1 MSLSR
6 RRFLAASAAVPL
18 FAPSLALAQAKE
30 FRLGLIT
37 PNGHSWNK
45 AALKLGDD
53 LKAATNG
60 RLTMTVFHSGQ
71 LGNEPAMMQQLQ
83 SGALDMGFIQAAE
96 LGSRVPH
103 IAAINAP
110 YIVRSTPSVA
120 KFVRHP
126 AAIKLF
132 EVLPQETG
140 TIGFGWG
147 ITGMRAI
154 FSSKDLTGLA
164 DIKGMKLRINPT
176 PVYRDFY
183 SSLGA
188 APTPIPTPQ
197 VFDAMANGQ
206 VDGLEADLEFSWNQR
221 FDKVCEGHPA
231 DERRLHADGGG
242 RLRPRLAVVAGGRP
256 GADHQDRQVDARRA
270 DRRTGRQRAQADREL
285 QERADPDPPGPA
297 RRYRGRHCR
306 VRQDLAAQGAR
317 SRRAAQGRRDAL
329 IPPPSSS
336 SQSPA
341 DRTRPPENSNRSQT
355 MSPRISW
362 EGVFPAVTTQFND
375 DLSLNIDATA
385 KVMDGLIR
393 DGVSGLIVC
402 GSVGE
407 NTSLER
413 KEKIAIMETAKSVA
427 AGRVPVLCG
436 IAEFTTAFAVETAK
450 EAARVGIDGV
460 MVMPALVYSSK
471 PHETAAH
478 FRSVAT
484 ATDLPV
490 MLYNNPPIYKNDVTP
505 DILATLADVET
516 VVCFK
521 DSSGDTRRFI
531 DTRNMVGDRFVLFAG
546 LDDVIVESVAMGAV
560 GWVSGMS
567 NAFPREG
574 ETLFRL
580 AKAGRYA
587 EAMPLYEWFMPLLHL
602 DARPDLVQ
610 CIKLCEHIM
619 GRGTALTRPPRLA
632 LLPHEKAE
640 VEAMMAKALK
650 NRPLLPNVG

>member
-1 MSLSR
+1 
-6 RRFLAASAAVPL
+6 
-18 FAPSLALAQAKE
+18 
-30 FRLGLIT
+30 
-37 PNGHSWNK
+37 
-45 AALKLGDD
+45 
-53 LKAATNG
+53 
-60 RLTMTVFHSGQ
+60 
-71 LGNEPAMMQQLQ
+71 
-83 SGALDMGFIQAAE
+83 
-96 LGSRVPH
+96 
-103 IAAINAP
+103 
-110 YIVRSTPSVA
+110 
-120 KFVRHP
+120 
-126 AAIKLF
+126 
-132 EVLPQETG
+132 
-140 TIGFGWG
+140 
-147 ITGMRAI
+147 
-154 FSSKDLTGLA
+154 
-164 DIKGMKLRINPT
+164 
-176 PVYRDFY
+176 
-183 SSLGA
+183 
-188 APTPIPTPQ
+188 
-197 VFDAMANGQ
+197 
-206 VDGLEADLEFSWNQR
+206 
-221 FDKVCEGHPA
+221 
-231 DERRLHADGGG
+231 
-242 RLRPRLAVVAGGRP
+242 
-256 GADHQDRQVDARRA
+256 
-270 DRRTGRQRAQADREL
+270 
-285 QERADPDPPGPA
+285 
-297 RRYRGRHCR
+297 
-306 VRQDLAAQGAR
+306 
-317 SRRAAQGRRDAL
+317 
-329 IPPPSSS
+329 
-336 SQSPA
+336 
-341 DRTRPPENSNRSQT
+341 

-574 ETLFRL
+574 RNPVPPRQGGTLCRGHAALRMVHAAAAPRCPPGPRPVHQALRAHHGPRHRADPPAAACAAAAREGRGRGHDGESAEEPAVAAECRTEGRVAAYFAARVFAFNAAATRL
-580 AKAGRYA
+580 TGGRPISPLTTLVA
-587 EAMPLYEWFMPLLHL
+587 ATSFAISTPVAMPMPSS
-602 DARPDLVQ
+602 
-610 CIKLCEHIM
+610 M
-619 GRGTALTRPPRLA
+619 
-632 LLPHEKAE
+632 
-640 VEAMMAKALK
+640 
-650 NRPLLPNVG
+650 